1 MRVLPIVLLLAAGSS
16 AAGAAG
22 HQPRL
27 MSHRVTPSVRADTS
41 ARLRDSLTNAVLEA
55 IKGKEE
61 QPAES
66 VFLNIKQ
73 FKGTQ
78 AARLVRIMN
87 NWNLTLGV
95 GCDHCHAAGGMW
107 ARDDKVQ
114 KQITRDMSAMTGA
127 INREL
132 LVKIPNLKSERPS
145 VSCATCH
152 RGDVKPATEMP
163 GSPPR

>member
-114 KQITRDMSAMTGA
+114 KRCSSSKACCYAAPGVA
-127 INREL
+127 
-132 LVKIPNLKSERPS
+132 RPS
-145 VSCATCH
+145 DLRH
-152 RGDVKPATEMP
+152 QLWQ
-163 GSPPR
+163 PPMVAAQTL